1 MSHFFLWI
9 VVVMFMAQ
17 EKNQLKEEPSSIFL
31 TEPDDC
37 SYNHPSHFYS
47 LLFVFVDSKEMQREL
62 LRDMAQ

>member
-1 MSHFFLWI
+1 
-9 VVVMFMAQ
+9 MFMAQ

-37 SYNHPSHFYS
+37 SYNHPSLFYS